1 MIAAIEDDDD
11 ETMLLMFN
19 HGAKA
24 ENFLNKKKKQKPLH
38 FIAMNGSVR

>member
-11 ETMLLMFN
+11 ETILLMFN

-24 ENFLNKKKKQKPLH
+24 ETYLDKKKKQKPLH
-38 FIAMNGSVR
+38 FVAINGSVR